1 MPEHQLHHSGLDIV
15 STRTDTRR
23 LGGSCEGTSVPRPTG
38 LVAARVGNSQRG
50 FLWVSSGYRRAPLSR
65 FERGRIMRSLCSAS
79 LQHLDGVIDV
89 ALLEVKYFHQ
99 YLEREAFKK
108 LPKGMT
114 LAAGIVDENR
124 ARQEGPES
132 HRRLG
137 ARGLRGPVVGRAVL
151 RVRPASSAQRSRSAG
166 QDRTHGRSC
175 P

>member
-1 MPEHQLHHSGLDIV
+1 
-15 STRTDTRR
+15 
-23 LGGSCEGTSVPRPTG
+23 
-38 LVAARVGNSQRG
+38 
-50 FLWVSSGYRRAPLSR
+50 
-65 FERGRIMRSLCSAS
+65 MRSLCSAS

-89 ALLEVKYFHQ
+89 ALLKVKYFHQ

-114 LAAGIVDENR
+114 LAAGIGDENR

>member
-89 ALLEVKYFHQ
+89 ALLKVKYFHQ

-124 ARQEGPES
+124 ARVRNRIADWARVVCED
-132 HRRLG
+132 RLWVAPSCG
-137 ARGLRGPVVGRAVL
+137 FGRHPARNAPVL
-151 RVRPASSAQRSRSAG
+151 RAKIEHMVEAA
-166 QDRTHGRSC
+166 RTL
-175 P
+175 